1 MELWVPRHSNVVS
14 PSFVKGN
21 DEPSRGP
28 WQAVRSVFRPPE
40 GLQIVNF
47 FSGESVQGQGDG
59 GLSAWGPSSLPTCRF
74 RGPENTAPWRSG
86 GGIPGYSSCNCR
98 SPVMEGCSVLPAA
111 CRYVVRLEFA
121 VLPQLRQV
129 FAKMEVNI
137 PLVASKARLE
147 LSIGISAPQPPGA
160 YDLAG
165 PPNRSV
171 CL

>member
-1 MELWVPRHSNVVS
+1 MNRAGVIGKRFDQFPRRRGGIRLSFFALANQSRVKAIASCPLRDPALS
-14 PSFVKGN
+14 PPAASGVQKI
-21 DEPSRGP
+21 PRSAGP
-28 WQAVRSVFRPPE
+28 GR
-40 GLQIVNF
+40 
-47 FSGESVQGQGDG
+47 
-59 GLSAWGPSSLPTCRF
+59 
-74 RGPENTAPWRSG
+74 
-86 GGIPGYSSCNCR
+86 GIPGHSSCNCR
-98 SPVMEGCSVLPAA
+98 SPVMEGCSVLRAA
-111 CRYVVRLEFA
+111 CRYVVRLDFA